1 MKRGRFMRDKKYTLA
16 SAVQFC
22 VRYALKAVSIKLLI
36 ETLSG
41 ILMPLMVL
49 VVAAFINNAVA
60 YVNGEEAFTPLII
73 SLALMAAYYAYIQ
86 INPIIIRLADKS
98 LSNALD
104 ENIRPQLIHKQ
115 SRTAFA
121 FLENPETLDLI
132 SRVCG
137 KAEGQIMAILNSSIS
152 LIRLAI
158 QVCGTLLLLAL
169 HVWWMIPLFLLSAIP
184 IVLVARKGGKAIYA
198 MDIVTTKLTRRHY
211 YLSSVLVGRETAA
224 ERTLF
229 GYTDNINKKFSEA
242 HLKRSNMVTKEIAIE
257 EITIN
262 ACGLI
267 LNSLVLVAIFALLI
281 PVSENSISHGLFVSL
296 VGALIGL
303 ARIITGMVSKL
314 VSDAAGYIEYMR
326 DFTRFFALPK
336 TDAVGHGKE
345 KAILFNC
352 LEIRNL
358 RFRYTP
364 DSHYVLNG
372 VNLTIESGKSYSMIG
387 HNGAGKSTL
396 TKILLGLYR
405 DFEGEIFI
413 NGVDIASYSTDDLRR
428 IFSIVY
434 QDFAKYFIPFRSNI
448 TLGHEEGDIASVLRL
463 AELDDVAAKLPDK
476 ENTPL
481 GKIYDD
487 GMDVSGGEWQKIAI
501 ARALYANTPF
511 MILDEPTASLSPM
524 MESKLYKRFAEI
536 TKEKTSL
543 LISHRLGSTKLSNV
557 LFVLDHGIIAETGTH
572 DELMAANGIYS
583 EMFKSQRSWYDEC
596 N

>member
-1 MKRGRFMRDKKYTLA
+1 MRDKKYTLA